1 MLTVHKINLLAGTSL
16 VQQPVLRR
24 EEVANF
30 FVAQQACDI
39 ANLRAR
45 ETIKHAQLAAE
56 RIRHQAYEEVSKT
69 LWKQAH
75 VLLDDWQK
83 EREEMRKQTVE
94 CAKQL
99 LTQALRLAF
108 AREPAKAR
116 IQALL
121 KQLQKHPEANRAAML
136 IVNPRQYDQAEQC
149 LKAQGDLHWTLVSDP
164 QQAKDELCL
173 KSAHGKY
180 TIGWQTLTERFL
192 SAIEEHALAP
202 TGADESEGDKPV
214 NR

>member
-1 MLTVHKINLLAGTSL
+1 MLTVHKINLLAGNSL

-24 EEVANF
+24 EEIANF

-39 ANLRAR
+39 ANLRAS

-69 LWKQAH
+69 LWKQAQ

-83 EREEMRKQTVE
+83 EREEMRKQAVE

-99 LTQALRLAF
+99 LTQALRLAL
-108 AREPAKAR
+108 AKEPAKAR
-116 IQALL
+116 INLL
-121 KQLQKHPEANRAAML
+121 FKQLQKHPDANHAAML
-136 IVNPRQYDQAEQC
+136 IVNPRQYEQVEQF
-149 LKAQGDLHWTLVSDP
+149 LGAQGDTPWTLVSDP

-173 KSAHGKY
+173 KSPHGKY
-180 TIGWQTLTERFL
+180 TIGWQTLTDTFL
-192 SAIEEHALAP
+192 SAI
-202 TGADESEGDKPV
+202 TESAVNASGENETEGGE
-214 NR
+214 